1 MNLQDIKTQLDAL
14 NKAVTE
20 METAKAEFTFTREQ
34 MQRFVAHIA
43 STMVEAINSQI
54 DNEFEVDE
62 DAIGCDVSSSSYGRD
77 FTIDLEIDQREIK
90 RNIKNMIES
99 SYDDYGIMEEVDNCY
114 PAIVEPVVTQP
125 TQD

>member
-1 MNLQDIKTQLDAL
+1 
-14 NKAVTE
+14 
-20 METAKAEFTFTREQ
+20 
-34 MQRFVAHIA
+34 
-43 STMVEAINSQI
+43 MVEAINSQI

-90 RNIKNMIES
+90 RNIKNIVES

-114 PAIVEPVVTQP
+114 PAIVEPVGTEFTTET

>member
-20 METAKAEFTFTREQ
+20 IDSAKAEFTFTREQ
-34 MQRFVAHIA
+34 MEKFVKHIA

-90 RNIKNMIES
+90 RNIKNIVES
-99 SYDDYGIMEEVDNCY
+99 SYDDDGIMEEVMNCY
-114 PAIVEPVVTQP
+114 PAIVDPEINQT

>member
-1 MNLQDIKTQLDAL
+1 MNLQEIKTQLDAL
-14 NKAVTE
+14 NKAVSE

-43 STMVEAINSQI
+43 SSMVESINSEI
-54 DNEFEVDE
+54 DNNFELDE
-62 DAIGCDVSSSSYGRD
+62 DAISVDVSSNYNRSFD
-77 FTIDLEIDQREIK
+77 IDLDIDQREIK
-90 RNIKNMIES
+90 RSIKSMIES

-125 TQD
+125 TQE